1 MTGPHLRDIG
11 DRDDVVE
18 LLGDFYHRAFADDV
32 LRPVFVDVA
41 HMDLTTH
48 LPIITDFWCKAILKE
63 GHYRRNVF
71 EPHRELDELIPLQPH
86 HFERWL
92 QLWHATID
100 DRHAGPKADAAKLQ
114 GARIAYSM
122 CRMLSG
128 ELVLS
133 IAEWLDAN
141 GTPLAVQHPQLAG

>member
-1 MTGPHLRDIG
+1 MTGSTLRDLG

-18 LLGDFYHRAFADDV
+18 LLGDFYHRAFADEV

-41 HMDLTTH
+41 RMDLTKH

-63 GHYRRNVF
+63 GEYRRNVF
-71 EPHRELDELIPLQPH
+71 EPHRELNDLIALQPH

-92 QLWHATID
+92 MLWHTTID
-100 DRHAGPKADAAKLQ
+100 DRHAGPRADLAKLQ

-133 IAEWLDAN
+133 IAEWLEAN
-141 GTPLAVQHPQLAG
+141 GNPLGVQHPRLAG